1 MSHDPVSH
9 DPVSHSPVV
18 LVTGASSG
26 IGRACVEAFLSQGA
40 RVIAAARR
48 VDRLEELVAGR
59 EHSVLP
65 VAMDVRDRADV
76 RAAFEA
82 LPPDWTPIDVL
93 VNNAGLAAGRGPI
106 QTDDPDDWDRMLDTN
121 VRGLLNVS
129 GCVLPGMVER
139 GTGHVI
145 NIGSNAGREVYP
157 GGAVYCATKAAV
169 ERITRG
175 MRMDV
180 LGSGVRI
187 SQVDP
192 GMVETE
198 FSLVRFDGDAAAAS
212 AVYEGLTPLRP
223 EDIADVVTWI
233 AGRPPHVVV
242 ADVLVYP
249 VDQAGAGK
257 VARRK
262 G

>member
-1 MSHDPVSH
+1 MPRTNMSRTTMPDN
-9 DPVSHSPVV
+9 PVV

-26 IGRACVEAFLSQGA
+26 IGRACVEAFLAQGA

-48 VDRLEELVAGR
+48 ADRLEELVAGR
-59 EHSVLP
+59 EQSVLAVP
-65 VAMDVRDRADV
+65 MDVRDREDV
-76 RAAFEA
+76 RAALAA
-82 LPPDWTPIDVL
+82 LPAEWTPIDVL

-139 GTGHVI
+139 GSGHVI

-198 FSLVRFDGDAAAAS
+198 FSLVRFDGDEDRAAG
-212 AVYEGLTPLRP
+212 VYQGITPLVAQDVAEVIGFVASRP
-223 EDIADVVTWI
+223 SHVDLDQIVM
-233 AGRPPHVVV
+233 RPR
-242 ADVLVYP
+242 
-249 VDQAGAGK
+249 DQAPNGRLN
-257 VARRK
+257 RRP
-262 G
+262 

>member
-1 MSHDPVSH
+1 MKQGS
-9 DPVSHSPVV
+9 VV

-26 IGRACVEAFLSQGA
+26 IGRACVEAFLDQGA

-48 VDRLEELVAGR
+48 SERLEALRAGR
-59 EHSVLP
+59 EDRVLP
-65 VAMDVRDRADV
+65 LQMDVRDRAGV
-76 RAAFEA
+76 VAALAA
-82 LPPDWTPIDVL
+82 LPADWKLIDVL
-93 VNNAGLAAGRGPI
+93 VNNAGLAAGRGPLH
-106 QTDDPDDWDRMLDTN
+106 TNDPDDWDRMLDTN

-139 GTGHVI
+139 GVGHVV

-180 LGSGVRI
+180 LGSGVRV

-192 GMVETE
+192 GLVETE
-198 FSLVRFDGDAAAAS
+198 FSLVRLAGDVDTAK
-212 AVYEGLTPLRP
+212 AVYAGITPL
-223 EDIADVVTWI
+223 EASDIADVVVWVTT
-233 AGRPPHVVV
+233 RPPHVVI

-249 VDQAGAGK
+249 LDQAGSGK
-257 VARRK
+257 LARRPV
-262 G
+262 

>member
-1 MSHDPVSH
+1 MSTGR
-9 DPVSHSPVV
+9 VV

-26 IGRACVEAFLSQGA
+26 IGRACAEAFLAEGA
-40 RVIAAARR
+40 RVVAAARR
-48 VDRLEELVAGR
+48 TERLADLRA
-59 EHSVLP
+59 EHGDAVLP
-65 VAMDVRDRADV
+65 VTMDVRDRAQV
-76 RAAFEA
+76 SAAIVS
-82 LPPDWTPIDVL
+82 LPAEWTPIDVL

-106 QTDDPDDWDRMLDTN
+106 HTDDPENWDRMLDTN

-129 GCVLPGMVER
+129 ACVLPGMVER
-139 GTGHVI
+139 GSGHVI
-145 NIGSNAGREVYP
+145 NVGSNAGREVYP

-198 FSLVRFDGDAAAAS
+198 FSLVRFDGDEAS
-212 AVYEGLTPLRP
+212 AQAVYDGLTPLSAA
-223 EDIADVVTWI
+223 DVADVVTWV
-233 AGRPPHVVV
+233 ASRPPHVVV

-249 VDQAGAGK
+249 VDQAGSGR
-257 VARRK
+257 VARRSS
-262 G
+262 

>member
-1 MSHDPVSH
+1 MSAGRI
-9 DPVSHSPVV
+9 V

-26 IGRACVEAFLSQGA
+26 IGRACAEAFLAGGD
-40 RVIAAARR
+40 RVVAAARR
-48 VDRLEELVAGR
+48 TERLADLHA
-59 EHSVLP
+59 EHGDAVLP
-65 VAMDVRDRADV
+65 LTLDVRDRAQV
-76 RAAFEA
+76 SAALTS
-82 LPPDWTPIDVL
+82 LPAEWTPIDVL

-106 QTDDPDDWDRMLDTN
+106 HTDDPDDWDRMLDTN

-129 GCVLPGMVER
+129 ACVLPGMVER
-139 GTGHVI
+139 GAGHVV

-180 LGSGVRI
+180 LGSGVRV

-198 FSLVRFDGDAAAAS
+198 FSVVRFHGDEAAAD
-212 AVYEGLTPLRP
+212 AVYRGVTPLQAA
-223 EDIADVVTWI
+223 DIANVVTWI
-233 AGRPPHVVV
+233 ANQPPHVVI

-249 VDQAGAGK
+249 LDQAGSGK
-257 VARRK
+257 LARRT
-262 G
+262 

>member
-1 MSHDPVSH
+1 MQPGS
-9 DPVSHSPVV
+9 VV

-26 IGRACVEAFLSQGA
+26 IGRACVEAYLDEGA

-48 VDRLEELVAGR
+48 ADRLEDLARGR
-59 EHSVLP
+59 EDRVLP
-65 VAMDVRDRADV
+65 LQMDVRDRAQV
-76 RAAFEA
+76 VAALGS
-82 LPPDWTPIDVL
+82 LPADWQPVDVL

-106 QTDDPDDWDRMLDTN
+106 HTDDPDDWDRMLDTN

-129 GCVLPGMVER
+129 SVVLPAMVER
-139 GTGHVI
+139 GTGHVV

-192 GMVETE
+192 GLVETE
-198 FSLVRFDGDAAAAS
+198 FSLVRLEGDVEKAK
-212 AVYEGLTPLRP
+212 AVYAGITPL
-223 EDIADVVTWI
+223 EAKDIAEVVRWVTT
-233 AGRPPHVVV
+233 RPSHVVV

-249 VDQAGAGK
+249 VDQAGSGK
-257 VARRK
+257 LARRNA
-262 G
+262 

>member
-1 MSHDPVSH
+1 MATNQ
-9 DPVSHSPVV
+9 VV

-26 IGRACVEAFLSQGA
+26 IGRACVDAFLAQGA

-48 VDRLEELVAGR
+48 TERLEELRAQ
-59 EHSVLP
+59 HDDAVLP
-65 VAMDVRDRADV
+65 LVLDVRDRAQV
-76 RAAFEA
+76 TEA
-82 LPPDWTPIDVL
+82 LGSLPDVWSPIDVL
-93 VNNAGLAAGRGPI
+93 VNNAGLARGRTPLHK
-106 QTDDPDDWDRMLDTN
+106 DDPDDWDQMLDTN

-129 GCVLPGMVER
+129 GAVLPGMVER

-157 GGAVYCATKAAV
+157 GGTVYCATKAAV

-180 LGSGVRI
+180 LGSGVKI
-187 SQVDP
+187 SEVDP

-198 FSLVRFDGDAAAAS
+198 FSVVRFHGDEAAAD
-212 AVYEGLTPLRP
+212 AVYQGVTPLQAA
-223 EDIADVVTWI
+223 DIANVVTWI
-233 AGRPPHVVV
+233 ANQPPHVVI

-249 VDQAGAGK
+249 LDQAGSGK
-257 VARRK
+257 LARRT
-262 G
+262 

>member
-1 MSHDPVSH
+1 MSAGRI
-9 DPVSHSPVV
+9 V

-26 IGRACVEAFLSQGA
+26 IGRACAEAFLAGGD
-40 RVIAAARR
+40 RVVAAARR
-48 VDRLEELVAGR
+48 TERLADLSARHGDA
-59 EHSVLP
+59 VLP
-65 VAMDVRDRADV
+65 LTLDVRDRAQV
-76 RAAFEA
+76 SAALTS
-82 LPPDWTPIDVL
+82 LPAEWTPIDVL

-106 QTDDPDDWDRMLDTN
+106 HTDDPDDWDRMLDTN

-129 GCVLPGMVER
+129 ACVLPGMVER
-139 GTGHVI
+139 GAGHVI

-180 LGSGVRI
+180 LGSGVRV

-198 FSLVRFDGDAAAAS
+198 FSLVRFAGDEAPAR
-212 AVYEGLTPLRP
+212 AVYEGMTPLSP
-223 EDIADVVTWI
+223 EDVADVVTWI
-233 AGRPPHVVV
+233 ADRPPHVVV

-249 VDQAGAGK
+249 VDQAGSGR
-257 VARRK
+257 VARR
-262 G
+262 GS

>member
-1 MSHDPVSH
+1 MATN
-9 DPVSHSPVV
+9 PVV

-26 IGRACVEAFLSQGA
+26 IGRARVDAFLAEGA

-48 VDRLEELVAGR
+48 IDRLEELRAGR
-59 EHSVLP
+59 ENLVLP
-65 VAMDVRDRADV
+65 VAMDVRDRAGV
-76 RAAFEA
+76 SAALAA
-82 LPPDWTPIDVL
+82 LPAEWSTIDVL

-139 GTGHVI
+139 GSGHVI

-198 FSLVRFDGDAAAAS
+198 FSLVRFDGDESAAN
-212 AVYEGLTPLRP
+212 AVYEGLTPLQAG
-223 EDIADVVTWI
+223 DIADVVTWV
-233 AGRPPHVVV
+233 ASRPPHVVI

-249 VDQAGAGK
+249 VDQAGSGR

>member
-1 MSHDPVSH
+1 MDTN
-9 DPVSHSPVV
+9 PVV

-26 IGRACVEAFLSQGA
+26 IGRACVEAFVAQGA

-48 VDRLEELVAGR
+48 ADRLEELSGDGD
-59 EHSVLP
+59 SVLT
-65 VAMDVRDRADV
+65 VTMDVRERAQV
-76 RAAFEA
+76 SATLAA
-82 LPPDWTPIDVL
+82 LPEEWGPIDIL

-139 GTGHVI
+139 GSGHVI

-198 FSLVRFDGDAAAAS
+198 FSLVRFDGDESAAN
-212 AVYEGLTPLRP
+212 AVYEGLTPLQAS
-223 EDIADVVTWI
+223 DIADVVTWV
-233 AGRPPHVVV
+233 ATRPPHVVI

-249 VDQAGAGK
+249 VDQAGSGK
-257 VARRK
+257 VARTQR
-262 G
+262 

>member
-1 MSHDPVSH
+1 MQSGS
-9 DPVSHSPVV
+9 VV

-26 IGRACVEAFLSQGA
+26 IGRACVDVFLEEGA

-48 VDRLEELVAGR
+48 ADRLHELSDGHDGR
-59 EHSVLP
+59 VLP
-65 VAMDVRDRADV
+65 LQMDVRDRAGV
-76 RAAFEA
+76 VAAWRS
-82 LPPDWTPIDVL
+82 LPADWQPVDVL

-129 GCVLPGMVER
+129 SVVLPAMVER
-139 GTGHVI
+139 GAGHVI

-180 LGSGVRI
+180 LGSGVKI

-192 GMVETE
+192 GLTETE
-198 FSLVRFDGDAAAAS
+198 FSLVRMEGDAQKAK
-212 AVYEGLTPLRP
+212 AVYDGVTPLVGR
-223 EDIADVVTWI
+223 DIAEVVRWVAT
-233 AGRPPHVVV
+233 RPPHVVI

-249 VDQAGAGK
+249 VDQAGSGK
-257 VARRK
+257 LARRTT
-262 G
+262 

>member
-1 MSHDPVSH
+1 MATD
-9 DPVSHSPVV
+9 PVV

-26 IGRACVEAFLSQGA
+26 IGRACVDAFLAQGA

-48 VDRLEELVAGR
+48 ADRLEELCAGR
-59 EHSVLP
+59 EHSVLA

-76 RAAFEA
+76 SAALAA
-82 LPPDWTPIDVL
+82 LPTEWTPIDVL

-129 GCVLPGMVER
+129 GFVLPGMVER
-139 GTGHVI
+139 GSGHVI

-198 FSLVRFDGDAAAAS
+198 FSLVRFDGDEAAAD
-212 AVYEGLTPLRP
+212 AVYQGVTPLQAA
-223 EDIADVVTWI
+223 DIANVVTWI
-233 AGRPPHVVV
+233 TNQPPHVVI

-249 VDQAGAGK
+249 LDQAGSGK
-257 VARRK
+257 LARRT
-262 G
+262 

>member
-1 MSHDPVSH
+1 MDANS
-9 DPVSHSPVV
+9 VV

-26 IGRACVEAFLSQGA
+26 IGRACVDAFLAQGA

-48 VDRLEELVAGR
+48 GDRLAELRAGR
-59 EHSVLP
+59 EDTVLT
-65 VAMDVRDRADV
+65 VTMDVRDRADV
-76 RAAFEA
+76 SAAFDA
-82 LPPDWTPIDVL
+82 LPADWTPIDIL

-106 QTDDPDDWDRMLDTN
+106 HTDDPDNWDAMIDTN

-129 GCVLPGMVER
+129 ARVLPGMVER
-139 GTGHVI
+139 GSGHVI

-192 GMVETE
+192 GLVETE
-198 FSLVRFDGDAAAAS
+198 FSLVRFEGDQQAADG
-212 AVYEGLTPLRP
+212 VYDGLTPLAAG
-223 EDIADVVTWI
+223 DIADVVSWI
-233 AGRPPHVVV
+233 ASRPPHVVI

-249 VDQAGAGK
+249 LDQAGSGK
-257 VARRK
+257 VARRQR
-262 G
+262 

>member
-1 MSHDPVSH
+1 MQPS
-9 DPVSHSPVV
+9 VV

-26 IGRACVEAFLSQGA
+26 IGRACVDVFLEQGD

-48 VDRLEELVAGR
+48 GDRLQELADAAEGR
-59 EHSVLP
+59 VLP
-65 VAMDVRDRADV
+65 LEMDVRDRAGV
-76 RAAFEA
+76 VAALA
-82 LPPDWTPIDVL
+82 SLPADWQPIDVL

-106 QTDDPDDWDRMLDTN
+106 TTDDPDDWDRMLDTN

-129 GCVLPGMVER
+129 SVVLPAMVER
-139 GTGHVI
+139 GAGHVV

-192 GMVETE
+192 GLVETE
-198 FSLVRFDGDAAAAS
+198 FSLVRLDGDSEKAK
-212 AVYEGLTPLRP
+212 AVYDGLTPLVGR
-223 EDIADVVTWI
+223 DIAEVVQWVVS
-233 AGRPPHVVV
+233 RPPHVVI

-249 VDQAGAGK
+249 VDQAGSGK
-257 VARRK
+257 LARRTS
-262 G
+262 

>member
-1 MSHDPVSH
+1 VSA
-9 DPVSHSPVV
+9 SPLV
-18 LVTGASSG
+18 LITGASSG
-26 IGRACVEAFLSQGA
+26 IGRACVEAFLAQGA
-40 RVIAAARR
+40 RVIASARR
-48 VDRLEELVAGR
+48 ADRLAELRAGR
-59 EHSVLP
+59 EDSVFVLP
-65 VAMDVRDRADV
+65 MDVRDRAEV
-76 RAAFEA
+76 TTA
-82 LPPDWTPIDVL
+82 LATLPAEWTPVDVL

-106 QTDDPDDWDRMLDTN
+106 QTDDPENWDRMLDTN

-129 GCVLPGMVER
+129 AAVLPGMVAR
-139 GTGHVI
+139 GAGHVI

-198 FSLVRFDGDAAAAS
+198 FSLVRFDGDEPAAK
-212 AVYEGLTPLRP
+212 AVYDGVTPLQAG
-223 EDIADVVTWI
+223 DIADVVTWV
-233 AGRPPHVVV
+233 AFRPPHVVI

-249 VDQAGAGK
+249 VDQAGSGRL
-257 VARRK
+257 ARRK

>member
-1 MSHDPVSH
+1 MSRTTMSETTMPDK
-9 DPVSHSPVV
+9 PVV

-26 IGRACVEAFLSQGA
+26 IGRACVEAFLAQGA

-48 VDRLEELVAGR
+48 ADRLEELVAGR
-59 EHSVLP
+59 EQAVLAVP
-65 VAMDVRDRADV
+65 MDVRDREDV
-76 RAAFEA
+76 RAALAA
-82 LPPDWTPIDVL
+82 LPAEWTPIDVL

-139 GTGHVI
+139 GSGHVI

-198 FSLVRFDGDAAAAS
+198 FSLVRFDGDATKADAVYAGVTPLTADDVADAIVWAATRPSHVNIDQITLMPRQQAS
-212 AVYEGLTPLRP
+212 AT
-223 EDIADVVTWI
+223 I
-233 AGRPPHVVV
+233 
-242 ADVLVYP
+242 
-249 VDQAGAGK
+249 
-257 VARRK
+257 VARDA
-262 G
+262 

>member
-1 MSHDPVSH
+1 MKQGS
-9 DPVSHSPVV
+9 VV

-26 IGRACVEAFLSQGA
+26 IGRACVEAFLDQGA

-48 VDRLEELVAGR
+48 SERLEALRAGR
-59 EHSVLP
+59 ADRVLP
-65 VAMDVRDRADV
+65 LQLDVRDRAGV
-76 RAAFEA
+76 VAALAA
-82 LPPDWTPIDVL
+82 LPADWKLIDVL
-93 VNNAGLAAGRGPI
+93 VNNAGLAAGRGPLH
-106 QTDDPDDWDRMLDTN
+106 TNDPDDWDRMLDTN

-139 GTGHVI
+139 GVGHVV

-180 LGSGVRI
+180 LGSGVRV

-198 FSLVRFDGDAAAAS
+198 FSLVRLAGDVDTAKAVYAGITPLAAS
-212 AVYEGLTPLRP
+212 
-223 EDIADVVTWI
+223 DIADVVVWVTT
-233 AGRPPHVVV
+233 RPPHVVI

-249 VDQAGAGK
+249 LDQAGSGK
-257 VARRK
+257 LARRPV
-262 G
+262 